1 MTPPTI
7 APARPEIVTRGVPEP
22 RSGWVERVT
31 SADHKSV
38 GTLYIGTALVFLIL
52 AAVEFALMRVQL
64 FIPQNSLIS
73 PEIFNRLLSASGVT
87 VVVLF
92 AIPLALGFIAYLAP
106 LQIGARGVAFPR
118 LHLFSYWLYAI
129 GAVAIYASFLYS
141 VPEAGAS
148 SLPPLSGNTFSPTH
162 GVDAWITGVA
172 LACAGF
178 SLFAVNMVVTLGRM
192 RAPGM
197 AWRRLPLFSWA
208 ATGTSYL
215 LLVLAPAMLAA
226 VVMLMIDRQFD
237 GVFFEAGEGGA
248 PLLYEHLAMLFA
260 AGAYA
265 IVLLLA
271 AGAISEILPAFSGQP
286 IFSHRGAAASILAI
300 AVLVPLAWM
309 QSMYEAPLAEG
320 WTIMA
325 MAVALAL
332 VVPIGTL
339 LFIWVATLWRGALR
353 LRAPML
359 YALAAIST
367 MSFGLT
373 AELGYSVIPVGWQL
387 DNTTAAQADT
397 LYVLVGGGVM
407 GGFAALH
414 YWFPKLSGRVL
425 GEGVSKIALGL
436 IFVGIHLYALPMF
449 LAGLEGQPVDVFT
462 YYENT
467 GVDGYNLVASIGAFI
482 LVAGILVEL
491 ANAAYSWNNG
501 LETGHDPWAASTL
514 EWFALSPPP
523 PHNFDAVPD
532 VRSTEPL
539 RDIREA
545 VRRRTELWEAP
556 PKAEPTPPP
565 APPAAAPVGVA
576 ETEASGSE
584 AAAADEDDGQSPS
597 VA

>member
-1 MTPPTI
+1 VTPPTI
-7 APARPEIVTRGVPEP
+7 APARPEIVTRGVPAP
-22 RSGWVERVT
+22 RPGWVERVT

-52 AAVEFALMRVQL
+52 AAVEFALMRMQL
-64 FIPQNSLIS
+64 LVPENSLIS
-73 PEIFNRLLSASGVT
+73 PEIFNRLLSAAGVT
-87 VVVLF
+87 TVVLF
-92 AIPLALGFIAYLAP
+92 TIPLALGFISYLAP
-106 LQIGARGVAFPR
+106 LQIGARTVALPR
-118 LHLFSYWLYAI
+118 LNLFSYWLYAI

-141 VPEAGAS
+141 VPEAGTY
-148 SLPPLSGNTFSPTH
+148 SLPPLSETTFSPTH

-178 SLFAVNMVVTLGRM
+178 TLFAVNMVVTLIRM

-208 ATGTSYL
+208 ATATSGL

-260 AGAYA
+260 AGGYA

-271 AGAISEILPAFSGQP
+271 AGSISEILPTFSGQP
-286 IFSHRGAAASILAI
+286 IFSHRGAAASIVAI
-300 AVLVPLAWM
+300 AILVPLAWM
-309 QSMYEAPLAEG
+309 QSMYAAPLAEG

-325 MAVALAL
+325 MAFALAL

-339 LFIWVATLWRGALR
+339 LFIWVGTLWRGALR

-373 AELGYSVIPVGWQL
+373 GELVYSVIPVGWQL
-387 DNTTAAQADT
+387 DNTTAAHANT

-425 GEGVSKIALGL
+425 AEGLGKIALGL
-436 IFVGIHLYALPMF
+436 IFVGIHLYALPMI
-449 LAGLEGQPVDVFT
+449 LAGLEGQPVDIFK

-467 GVDGYNLVASIGAFI
+467 GVDGYNLIASIGAFV
-482 LVAGILVEL
+482 LVAGILFEL
-491 ANAAYSWNNG
+491 ANAAHSWNNG
-501 LETGHDPWAASTL
+501 LEAGHDPWAASTL

-545 VRRRTELWEAP
+545 VRRRTEFWEAP
-556 PKAEPTPPP
+556 PRPRP
-565 APPAAAPVGVA
+565 APARAPSAAPVAFA
-576 ETEASGSE
+576 ESDESAGSE
-584 AAAADEDDGQSPS
+584 PPSADEDDGRSPS

>member
-1 MTPPTI
+1 MTLPTI
-7 APARPEIVTRGVPEP
+7 APARPEIVTRDVPTRRP
-22 RSGWVERVT
+22 GWVERVT

-38 GTLYIGTALVFLIL
+38 GTLYIGTSLVFLIL
-52 AAVEFALMRVQL
+52 AGVEFALMRAQL
-64 FIPQNSLIS
+64 FVPENSLIS
-73 PEIFNRLLSASGVT
+73 PEIFNRLLSAAGVT
-87 VVVLF
+87 AVVLF
-92 AIPLALGFIAYLAP
+92 AIPLALGFIAYLVP
-106 LQIGARGVAFPR
+106 LQIGARGVALPR
-118 LHLFSYWLYAI
+118 LNLFSYWLYAI
-129 GAVAIYASFLYS
+129 GGVAIYASFLYS
-141 VPEAGAS
+141 VPEAGTY
-148 SLPPLSGNTFSPTH
+148 SLPPLSETTFSPTH

-178 SLFAVNMVVTLGRM
+178 TLFGVNMVVTVGRV

-208 ATGTSYL
+208 ATATSGL

-260 AGAYA
+260 AGGYA

-271 AGAISEILPAFSGQP
+271 AGAISEILPTFSGQP
-286 IFSHRGAAASILAI
+286 IFSHRGAAASIVAI
-300 AVLVPLAWM
+300 AVLVPFAWM

-325 MAVALAL
+325 MAFALAL
-332 VVPIGTL
+332 IVPIGTL
-339 LFIWVATLWRGALR
+339 LFIWVGTLWRGALR
-353 LRAPML
+353 LRAPLL

-367 MSFGLT
+367 LSFGLT
-373 AELGYSVIPVGWQL
+373 GELAYSVIPVGWQL
-387 DNTTAAQADT
+387 DNTTAAHAGT

-414 YWFPKLSGRVL
+414 HWFPKLSGRVL
-425 GEGVSKIALGL
+425 GEGLGNIALL
-436 IFVGIHLYALPMF
+436 FILVGIHLYALPMF
-449 LAGLEGQPVDVFT
+449 LAGLDGQPVDIFK

-467 GVDGYNLVASIGAFI
+467 GVDGYNLIASIGAFV
-482 LVAGILVEL
+482 LVAGILLEL
-491 ANAAYSWNNG
+491 GNAAHSWNNG
-501 LETGHDPWAASTL
+501 LKPGHDPWGGSTL

-539 RDIREA
+539 RDIRQA
-545 VRRRTELWEAP
+545 VRRRTEIWQAP
-556 PKAEPTPPP
+556 PRPEP
-565 APPAAAPVGVA
+565 APAPAAAPVAVA
-576 ETEASGSE
+576 ESDASTGSE
-584 AAAADEDDGQSPS
+584 SASSDEDDSQSPS

>member
-1 MTPPTI
+1 MTLPTI
-7 APARPEIVTRGVPEP
+7 APARPEIVTRGVPTP
-22 RSGWVERVT
+22 RPGWVERVT

-38 GTLYIGTALVFLIL
+38 GILYIGTSLVFLIL
-52 AAVEFALMRVQL
+52 AGVEFALMRAQL
-64 FIPQNSLIS
+64 FVPENSLIS
-73 PEIFNRLLSASGVT
+73 PEIFNRLLSAAGVT
-87 VVVLF
+87 AVVLF
-92 AIPLALGFIAYLAP
+92 AIPLALGFIAYLVP
-106 LQIGARGVAFPR
+106 LQIGARGVALPR
-118 LHLFSYWLYAI
+118 LNLFSYWLYAI
-129 GAVAIYASFLYS
+129 GGVAIYASFLYS
-141 VPEAGAS
+141 VPEAGTY
-148 SLPPLSGNTFSPTH
+148 SLPPLSETTFSPTH

-178 SLFAVNMVVTLGRM
+178 TLFGVNMVVTVGRL

-208 ATGTSYL
+208 ATATSGL

-260 AGAYA
+260 AGGYA

-271 AGAISEILPAFSGQP
+271 AGAISEILPTFSGQP
-286 IFSHRGAAASILAI
+286 IFSHRGAAASIVGI

-325 MAVALAL
+325 MAFALAL

-339 LFIWVATLWRGALR
+339 LFIWVGTLWRGALR
-353 LRAPML
+353 LRAPII

-373 AELGYSVIPVGWQL
+373 GELAYSVIPVGWQL
-387 DNTTAAQADT
+387 DNTTAAHAGT

-425 GEGVSKIALGL
+425 GEGLGKIALVFIL
-436 IFVGIHLYALPMF
+436 VGIHLYALPML
-449 LAGLEGQPVDVFT
+449 LAGLEGQPVDIFK

-467 GVDGYNLVASIGAFI
+467 GVDGYNLIASIGAFV
-482 LVAGILVEL
+482 LVAGILLEL
-491 ANAAYSWNNG
+491 GNAAHSWNNG
-501 LETGHDPWAASTL
+501 LKAGHDPWGGSTL

-545 VRRRTELWEAP
+545 VRRRTEIWQAP
-556 PKAEPTPPP
+556 PRPEP
-565 APPAAAPVGVA
+565 APAPAAAPVAVA
-576 ETEASGSE
+576 ESDASTGSE
-584 AAAADEDDGQSPS
+584 SASSDEDDSQSPS

>member
-1 MTPPTI
+1 VTPPTV
-7 APARPEIVTRGVPEP
+7 APARPEVVTRGVPVTRP
-22 RSGWVERVT
+22 GWVERVT

-38 GTLYIGTALVFLIL
+38 GQLYIGTALVFLIL
-52 AAVEFALMRVQL
+52 AATEFVLMRVQL
-64 FIPQNSLIS
+64 FVPENSLIS
-73 PEIFNRLLSASGVT
+73 PEIFNRLLSAAGVT
-87 VVVLF
+87 TVLLF
-92 AIPLALGFIAYLAP
+92 AIPLALGFICYVVP
-106 LQIGARGVAFPR
+106 LQIGARGVALPR
-118 LHLFSYWLYAI
+118 LNLFAYWLYAI
-129 GAVAIYASFLYS
+129 GGFAIYASFLYS
-141 VPEAGAS
+141 VPESGAF
-148 SLPPLSGNTFSPTH
+148 SLPPLSETTFSPTH

-178 SLFAVNMVVTLGRM
+178 TLFAVNFVVTLWTM

-208 ATGTSYL
+208 GTATSFL
-215 LLVLAPAMLAA
+215 LLIIAPAMLAA

-260 AGAYA
+260 AGGYA

-271 AGAISEILPAFSGQP
+271 AGAISEILPSFTGQP
-286 IFSHRGAAASILAI
+286 TFSHRGAAASIVAI

-320 WTIMA
+320 WTLMA
-325 MAVALAL
+325 MGFALAL

-339 LFIWVATLWRGALR
+339 IFIWVATLWRGALR
-353 LRAPML
+353 LRAPVL
-359 YALAAIST
+359 YAVGAIST
-367 MSFGLT
+367 MTFGLT
-373 AELGYSVIPVGWQL
+373 GELAYSVIPVGWQL
-387 DNTTAAQADT
+387 DNTTAAHADT

-414 YWFPKLSGRVL
+414 YWFPKLCGRVL
-425 GEGVSKIALGL
+425 GEGVSKIALGVML
-436 IFVGIHLYALPMF
+436 VGIHLYAVPMV
-449 LAGLEGQPVDVFT
+449 LAGLEGQPVDLFK
-462 YYENT
+462 YYEDT
-467 GVDGYNLVASIGAFI
+467 GVDGYNLIASIGAFV
-482 LVAGILVEL
+482 LVAGILLEL
-491 ANAAYSWNNG
+491 TNAAHSWHNG
-501 LETGHDPWAASTL
+501 LRAGHDPWAGSTL

-545 VRRRTELWEAP
+545 VRRRTEVWETRRR
-556 PKAEPTPPP
+556 AEPAAVP
-565 APPAAAPVGVA
+565 APAAAPVAVA
-576 ETEASGSE
+576 ESDEPTASDR
-584 AAAADEDDGQSPS
+584 APADEDDRDSPS

>member
-1 MTPPTI
+1 M
-7 APARPEIVTRGVPEP
+7 
-22 RSGWVERVT
+22 
-31 SADHKSV
+31 
-38 GTLYIGTALVFLIL
+38 
-52 AAVEFALMRVQL
+52 
-64 FIPQNSLIS
+64 IS
-73 PEIFNRLLSASGVT
+73 PEIFNRLLSAAGVT
-87 VVVLF
+87 AVVLF
-92 AIPLALGFIAYLAP
+92 AIPLALGFIGYLVP
-106 LQIGARGVAFPR
+106 LQIGARGVALPR
-118 LHLFSYWLYAI
+118 LNQLSYWLYAI
-129 GAVAIYASFLYS
+129 GGVAIYASFLYS
-141 VPEAGAS
+141 VPEAGTY
-148 SLPPLSGNTFSPTH
+148 SLPPLSETTFSPSH

-178 SLFAVNMVVTLGRM
+178 TLFAVNMVVTVGRM

-208 ATGTSYL
+208 GTAVSSM
-215 LLVLAPAMLAA
+215 LLVLAPVMLAA
-226 VVMLMIDRQFD
+226 AVMLMIDRQFD

-260 AGAYA
+260 AGGYA

-271 AGAISEILPAFSGQP
+271 AGAISEILPTFSGQP
-286 IFSHRGAAASILAI
+286 IFSHRGAAACLVAI

-309 QSMYEAPLAEG
+309 QSMYEAPLSEG

-325 MAVALAL
+325 MAVALSLA
-332 VVPIGTL
+332 VPVGTL
-339 LFIWVATLWRGALR
+339 IFIWLATLWRGALR
-353 LRAPML
+353 LRAPVI
-359 YALAAIST
+359 YALFAIST

-387 DNTTAAQADT
+387 DNTTATHADT

-407 GGFAALH
+407 GGFAGLH
-414 YWFPKLSGRVL
+414 YWFPKLCGRVL
-425 GEGVSKIALGL
+425 GEGVAKIALGL

-449 LAGLEGQPVDVFT
+449 LAGLEGQPVDLFK

-467 GVDGYNLVASIGAFI
+467 GVDGYNLIASIGAFV

-491 ANAAYSWNNG
+491 ANAAYSWNHG
-501 LETGHDPWAASTL
+501 LEAEHDPWGASTL

-545 VRRRTELWEAP
+545 VRRRTEIWEARRP
-556 PKAEPTPPP
+556 GAP
-565 APPAAAPVGVA
+565 APLPAPETAGVA
-576 ETEASGSE
+576 VAEGGSSAASE
-584 AAAADEDDGQSPS
+584 PAPADEDDGQSPS

>member
-1 MTPPTI
+1 MTLPTI
-7 APARPEIVTRGVPEP
+7 APARPEIVTRGVPTP
-22 RSGWVERVT
+22 RPGWVERVT

-38 GTLYIGTALVFLIL
+38 GILYIGTSLVFLIL
-52 AAVEFALMRVQL
+52 AGVEFALMRAQL
-64 FIPQNSLIS
+64 FVPENSLIS
-73 PEIFNRLLSASGVT
+73 PEIFNRLLSAAGVT
-87 VVVLF
+87 AVVLF
-92 AIPLALGFIAYLAP
+92 AIPLALGFIAYLVP
-106 LQIGARGVAFPR
+106 LQIGARGVALPR
-118 LHLFSYWLYAI
+118 LNLFSYWLYAI
-129 GAVAIYASFLYS
+129 GGVAIYASFLYS
-141 VPEAGAS
+141 VPEAGTY
-148 SLPPLSGNTFSPTH
+148 SLPPLSETTFSPTH

-178 SLFAVNMVVTLGRM
+178 TLFGVNMVVTVGRL

-208 ATGTSYL
+208 ATATSGL

-260 AGAYA
+260 AGGYA

-271 AGAISEILPAFSGQP
+271 AGAISEILPTFSGQP
-286 IFSHRGAAASILAI
+286 IFSHRGAAASIVGI

-325 MAVALAL
+325 MAFALAL

-339 LFIWVATLWRGALR
+339 LFIWVGTLWRGALR
-353 LRAPML
+353 LRAPII

-373 AELGYSVIPVGWQL
+373 GELAYSVIPVGWQL
-387 DNTTAAQADT
+387 DNTTAAHAGT

-425 GEGVSKIALGL
+425 GEGLGKIALVFIL
-436 IFVGIHLYALPMF
+436 VGIHLYALPML
-449 LAGLEGQPVDVFT
+449 LAGLEGQPVDIFK

-467 GVDGYNLVASIGAFI
+467 GVDGYNLIASIGAFV
-482 LVAGILVEL
+482 LVAGILLEL
-491 ANAAYSWNNG
+491 GNAAHSWNNG
-501 LETGHDPWAASTL
+501 LMAGHDPWGGSTL

-545 VRRRTELWEAP
+545 VRRRTEIWQAP
-556 PKAEPTPPP
+556 PRPEP
-565 APPAAAPVGVA
+565 APAPAAAPVAVA
-576 ETEASGSE
+576 ESDASTGSE
-584 AAAADEDDGQSPS
+584 SASSDEDDSQSPS